1 MWRQRE
7 QEIAMALG
15 FDALSVLIILLPG
28 FFCARIFQWLCVRPQ
43 QTEMDKVIE
52 ALLFSFM
59 VYVTFIAIFGQLQPT
74 RKHVIALA
82 TLSIAVALISSVVW
96 SNDLL
101 GRLLRYAR
109 VTQRTSRPY
118 IWNDVFHHYSGYALV
133 ELSDGRF
140 VLGWVRY
147 YSDHPPAA
155 LFLEDASWVTSTGER
170 MHLDGPGILVTEQCG
185 IKTVSFHHPTR
196 TQHTDTSNER

>member
-1 MWRQRE
+1 MS
-7 QEIAMALG
+7 LG
-15 FDALSVLIILLPG
+15 FDALSVLIMLLPG

-43 QTEMDKVIE
+43 QTEMDKVVE
-52 ALLFSFM
+52 ALLFSFI
-59 VYVTFIAIFGQLQPT
+59 VYVSFIAIFGQLQAS

-82 TLSIAVALISSVVW
+82 ALSVAVALISSVAW

-133 ELSDGRF
+133 ELSDGR
-140 VLGWVRY
+140 WVQIAERRT
-147 YSDHPPAA
+147 SEKEHHVGRRAPADLPRRGGVSA
-155 LFLEDASWVTSTGER
+155 RRL
-170 MHLDGPGILVTEQCG
+170 LDGSRFAVHLVAHG
-185 IKTVSFHHPTR
+185 AG
-196 TQHTDTSNER
+196 